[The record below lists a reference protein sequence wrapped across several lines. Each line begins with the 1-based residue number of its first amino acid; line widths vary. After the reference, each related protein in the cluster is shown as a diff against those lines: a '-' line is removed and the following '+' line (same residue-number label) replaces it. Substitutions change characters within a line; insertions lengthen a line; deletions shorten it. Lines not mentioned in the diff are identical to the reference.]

1 MDKEEEVSHEEY
13 QIELMEKH
21 HKEMVSAIRN
31 IKFPEPKDESAI
43 LVKLNSS
50 IELMVKKL
58 EVLQSPKITVE
69 KTEVNQ
75 KEVVDLLKNLIASVD
90 KLSQQEVKEVKDEKK
105 EFSFSIVRDDFGNI
119 KSVKAKQI

>member
-43 LVKLNSS
+43 LAKLNSS